1 MEPQIT
7 VRGRAG
13 ESAPERSPR
22 PRSTAWTVSLV
33 LGRLAGAG
41 LLGAMAGI
49 HIYLYFDG
57 YSSVSL
63 IGPLFMINGVVGGL
77 LMIAVLVSPGRFLSL
92 VAGLSCLFDLG
103 TLAALILS
111 LTVGLFG
118 FDESLVTPLVPTTL
132 IVESIG
138 VVALAVLVVLNQ
150 WSRRSL
156 TVGH

>member
-1 MEPQIT
+1 
-7 VRGRAG
+7 
-13 ESAPERSPR
+13 
-22 PRSTAWTVSLV
+22 
-33 LGRLAGAG
+33 
-41 LLGAMAGI
+41 
-49 HIYLYFDG
+49 
-57 YSSVSL
+57 
-63 IGPLFMINGVVGGL
+63 
-77 LMIAVLVSPGRFLSL
+77 MIAVLVSPGRFLSL